1 MIGLE
6 PAPPWL
12 ETDWIL
18 GQFGAERGR
27 AQAQYSAFVAQGVG
41 QPSIWEGLRHQIFLG
56 SEAFVERFA
65 QGSRPLDKLREV
77 PVRNAVPL
85 RSLSGTRNAPTPS
98 SGKRWLVPS

>member
-1 MIGLE
+1 MPSAGGRKPNIVPLL
-6 PAPPWL
+6 PKVLASRA
-12 ETDWIL
+12 
-18 GQFGAERGR
+18 FGKGFATR
-27 AQAQYSAFVAQGVG
+27 
-41 QPSIWEGLRHQIFLG
+41 IFLG